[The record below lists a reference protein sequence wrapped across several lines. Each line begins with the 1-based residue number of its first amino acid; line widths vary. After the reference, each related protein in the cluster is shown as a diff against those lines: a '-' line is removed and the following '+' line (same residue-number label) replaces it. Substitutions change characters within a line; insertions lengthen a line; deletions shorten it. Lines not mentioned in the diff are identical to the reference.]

1 VLIATLAQN
10 ATPQTAAALCVIRKG
25 VQMNIVTPPI
35 IVEENEAFEQ
45 DILGRSNFGQ
55 SLLNLVSQSS
65 DELVISLDG
74 KWGEGKTT
82 FVKMWQGMLNQAE
95 VPSIYIDAFANDYI
109 DDAFIAVA
117 SAITTYIEENSV
129 NPDDEKSKEFREKA
143 KHVGVQLLSW
153 TAKVGIKAATLGA
166 IKDSDIEELKDIQ
179 SDVAKGLST
188 VVGDFVDERLASH
201 KQDVEL
207 LQSFKSL
214 LSEMPCLLSAE
225 GDKPFVI
232 IIDELDRC
240 KPTYAVEL
248 IEKVKHLF
256 SVKNVVFVLVM
267 HRKQLEEAVKCVYG
281 ENIDAHTYLQK
292 FINIETTIPKK
303 IGDRHDNDINQY
315 NRRLFDLHKIE
326 TWGDDRNLLDSLE
339 VLAMHFNLS
348 LRQLER
354 VYTNLAVFYASS
366 AENQLRLVPVISFLA
381 VIKVVDPAV
390 YEALLHQKITYEE
403 LCQKTGLSEHDQEDR
418 NLRKLQFL
426 AMWLKFSLITDEQF
440 EQLDE
445 NDRIRGFGES
455 LWRYNV
461 ERERLMPI
469 FIQKLSMFTVA

>member
-1 VLIATLAQN
+1 
-10 ATPQTAAALCVIRKG
+10 
-25 VQMNIVTPPI
+25 MNIVTPPI

-82 FVKMWQGMLNQAE
+82 FVKMWHGMLNQAE
-95 VPSIYIDAFANDYI
+95 IPCIYVDAFANDYI

-143 KHVGVQLLSW
+143 KRVGVQLLSW

-188 VVGDFVDERLASH
+188 VVGDFVGERLASH
-201 KQDVEL
+201 KKDVEL
-207 LQSFKSL
+207 LQSFKTL
-214 LSEMPCLLSAE
+214 LSEMPSLLSPE

-248 IEKVKHLF
+248 IEKIKHLF

-303 IGDRHDNDINQY
+303 VGSRHDNDINLY
-315 NRRLFDLHKIE
+315 NKRLFNLHEIE
-326 TWGDDRNLLDSLE
+326 TWGDGHNLVDSLE
-339 VLAMHFNLS
+339 ALAMHFNLS

-366 AENQLRLVPVISFLA
+366 AENQLRLVPLISFLA
-381 VIKVVDPAV
+381 VIKVIDPSV

-403 LCQKTGLSEHDQEDR
+403 LCQKTGLPEQDQEDR

-426 AMWLKFSLITDEQF
+426 AMWLKFALITDEQF

-445 NDRIRGFGES
+445 NDRIRGLGES
-455 LWRYNV
+455 LWRYSV
-461 ERERLMPI
+461 ERQRLMPT
-469 FIQKLSMFTVA
+469 FIQKLSMFTVT

>member
-1 VLIATLAQN
+1 M
-10 ATPQTAAALCVIRKG
+10 RKG
-25 VQMNIVTPPI
+25 VQMNIVTPSM
-35 IVEENEAFEQ
+35 IVGENEGLEQ
-45 DILGRSNFGQ
+45 DALGRSDFGQ
-55 SLLNLVSQSS
+55 SLLNLISQSN

-82 FVKMWQGMLNQAE
+82 FVKMWQGMLTKAD

-117 SAITTYIEENSV
+117 SAITTYIEENSD
-129 NPDDEKSKEFREKA
+129 NEKSKEFSEKA

-153 TAKVGIKAATLGA
+153 TAKVAIKAATLGA

-179 SDVAKGLST
+179 ADVAKGLST
-188 VVGDFVDERLASH
+188 VVGDFVGERLASH

-207 LQSFKSL
+207 LQSFKEL
-214 LSEMPCLLSAE
+214 LSEMPALLSPD
-225 GDKPFVI
+225 GDKPFVV

-248 IEKVKHLF
+248 IEKIKHLF

-267 HRKQLEEAVKCVYG
+267 HRKQLEEAVKCIYG

-292 FINIETTIPKK
+292 FINIEASIPKK
-303 IGDRHDNDINQY
+303 TGERHDNDIDQY
-315 NRRLFDLHKIE
+315 NRRLFDLHQIE
-326 TWGDDRNLLDSLE
+326 TWGDGRILLESLD
-339 VLAMHFNLS
+339 VLAKHFNLS

-366 AENQLRLVPVISFLA
+366 AENQLRLVPIVSFLA
-381 VIKVVDPAV
+381 VVKVVDPSI
-390 YEALLHQKITYEE
+390 YEALLHQRITYEE
-403 LCQKTGLSEHDQEDR
+403 LCQQTGLSDAEHENH

-440 EQLDE
+440 GQLDE
-445 NDRIRGFGES
+445 NDRVRNFGQS
-455 LWRYNV
+455 LFQYNV
-461 ERERLMPI
+461 ERARLIPI

>member
-1 VLIATLAQN
+1 
-10 ATPQTAAALCVIRKG
+10 
-25 VQMNIVTPPI
+25 MNIVTPPI
-35 IVEENEAFEQ
+35 IVGEGEAFEQ
-45 DILGRSNFGQ
+45 DALGRSDFGQ

-82 FVKMWQGMLNQAE
+82 FVKMWQGMLDQSQ
-95 VPSIYIDAFANDYI
+95 VPNIYIDAFANDYI

-117 SAITTYIEENSV
+117 SAITSYVEENSV
-129 NPDDEKSKEFREKA
+129 DSDDDKSKKFNEKA
-143 KHVGVQLLSW
+143 KQVGVQLLSW

-166 IKDSDIEELKDIQ
+166 IKESDIEELKDIQ

-188 VVGDFVDERLASH
+188 VVGDFVGERLASH
-201 KQDVEL
+201 KQDVEQ
-207 LQSFKSL
+207 LQSFKDLLSEIPSL
-214 LSEMPCLLSAE
+214 LSQE
-225 GDKPFVI
+225 GNKPFVI

-248 IEKVKHLF
+248 IEKIKHLF

-303 IGDRHDNDINQY
+303 VGDRRDNDIKQY
-315 NRRLFDLHKIE
+315 NRRLFALHNIE
-326 TWGDDRNLLDSLE
+326 TWGDGENLTASLE
-339 VLAMHFNLS
+339 VLAEHFNLS

-366 AENQLRLVPVISFLA
+366 AEDQIRLVPIISFLA
-381 VIKVVDPAV
+381 VIKVIDPSI
-390 YEALLHQKITYEE
+390 YDELLYQKISYEE
-403 LCQKTGLSEHDQEDR
+403 LFRRAGLSEHEQEDI
-418 NLRKLQFL
+418 NLRKLQRL
-426 AMWLKFSLITDEQF
+426 AMWLKFALMTDEQF
-440 EQLDE
+440 EQLPAD
-445 NDRIRGFGES
+445 DPIKRFDQS
-455 LWRYNV
+455 LWRYHI
-461 ERERLMPI
+461 ERDRLIPI
-469 FIQKLSMFTVA
+469 FIQKLSMFTAV